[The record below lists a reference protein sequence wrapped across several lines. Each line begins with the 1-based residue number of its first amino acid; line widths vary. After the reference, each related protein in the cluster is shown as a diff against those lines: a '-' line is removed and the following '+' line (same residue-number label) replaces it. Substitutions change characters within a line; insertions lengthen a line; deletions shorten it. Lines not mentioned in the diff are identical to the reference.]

1 MSSLYI
7 KHGIALEDYPKEYV
21 KSIKGLFDT
30 YTSSDFDVVIQIVNN
45 LLTKVGATDSRDR
58 DELELVI
65 AAMRL
70 NKVGLLAQGLGLE
83 KNQAAKEN
91 QISVAEHSKALR
103 ATNIKAI
110 DKLKLDL
117 DMETLHDNFDELH
130 TIKTDRPVISQDIED
145 KIDSIIAKDEERRKE
160 AKEQAAETETFGA
173 EVDDFFD
180 E

>member
-30 YTSSDFDVVIQIVNN
+30 YTASDFDVVIQVVNS

-91 QISVAEHSKALR
+91 QISVAEHSKSLR

-110 DKLKLDL
+110 DKLRLDL
-117 DMETLHDNFDELH
+117 DMETLHENFEDLHIVKSDEP
-130 TIKTDRPVISQDIED
+130 IISQDIKD
-145 KIDSIIAKDEERRKE
+145 KIDSIIASDEEKRNEIKKQSE
-160 AKEQAAETETFGA
+160 ENSTFGS

-180 E
+180 N